1 MLDTEQQRVKA
12 ELVSLFS
19 EVLHVEAPSEEHADL
34 FETGILDS
42 QNLIDLLL
50 SIEQRFDM
58 QILGDDLELDALRC
72 LEQLTSLIVRSKT
85 PKGT

>member
-1 MLDTEQQRVKA
+1 MWRRPPRNTPIYLK
-12 ELVSLFS
+12 LGFS
-19 EVLHVEAPSEEHADL
+19 TRRTS
-34 FETGILDS
+34 S
-42 QNLIDLLL
+42 LLL

-72 LEQLTSLIVRSKT
+72 LEQITSLIVRSKT